1 MNQYVTGAVIK
12 ELREKNKMTQLQLAE
27 KLGVSDKTVS
37 KWETAKGYPDIT
49 LLEPI
54 AEAFSVS
61 VTELISGNAVYN
73 SNVSANVLKSKFYI
87 CPICGNVICSMGEAV
102 IHCHGVL
109 MTAAE
114 PEEDDGNHKIYVE
127 RIEDEYY
134 VRTCSGGKLNVY
146 AVRRYRTPAV
156 GYGAAAFAVE
166 HCLGSI
172 EAVVHSEETLPVR
185 VKGLHRAVGGIES
198 IVVAALA
205 IFSLVVDNA
214 AFHLHLAGR
223 EVALEILH
231 IRGCVQQAPF
241 SEREE
246 FEPFGLSAKVAQAEF
261 LYFSIASERNEEES
275 AGPQAVLFAADA
287 GVAHAVGAFVGI
299 KLSLARLPARIPY
312 ASFVVDIEITS
323 AIVGRNA
330 VVAISGNPSELGVLI
345 EGVSSGRR
353 GNQGKEILRAK
364 IVDPGPRELR
374 VGYDEFPATVVEMS
388 VLSRHIKVLNCKLFP
403 ECRSCRTCRG
413 P

>member
-134 VRTCSGGKLNVY
+134 VRI
-146 AVRRYRTPAV
+146 
-156 GYGAAAFAVE
+156 E
-166 HCLGSI
+166 HAMTKKHYISF
-172 EAVVHSEETLPVR
+172 
-185 VKGLHRAVGGIES
+185 
-198 IVVAALA
+198 VAAQSSDRIQMVKLYPEG
-205 IFSLVVDNA
+205 NA
-214 AFHLHLAGR
+214 
-223 EVALEILH
+223 E
-231 IRGCVQQAPF
+231 
-241 SEREE
+241 
-246 FEPFGLSAKVAQAEF
+246 
-261 LYFSIASERNEEES
+261 
-275 AGPQAVLFAADA
+275 
-287 GVAHAVGAFVGI
+287 
-299 KLSLARLPARIPY
+299 AR
-312 ASFVVDIEITS
+312 FQ
-323 AIVGRNA
+323 
-330 VVAISGNPSELGVLI
+330 ISGVKRILFYCNRDGLFFMNPV
-345 EGVSSGRR
+345 
-353 GNQGKEILRAK
+353 K
-364 IVDPGPRELR
+364 
-374 VGYDEFPATVVEMS
+374 
-388 VLSRHIKVLNCKLFP
+388 
-403 ECRSCRTCRG
+403 
-413 P
+413 